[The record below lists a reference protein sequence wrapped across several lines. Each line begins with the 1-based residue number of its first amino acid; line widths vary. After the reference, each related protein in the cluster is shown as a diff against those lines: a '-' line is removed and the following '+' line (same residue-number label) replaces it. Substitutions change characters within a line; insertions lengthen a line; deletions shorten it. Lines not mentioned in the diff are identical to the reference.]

1 MSDALLAAASAACC
15 TVPCSRAADASAT
28 MRRSLQVTAVQRACK
43 CDLAIRTLEVEKR
56 TLTEALS
63 AAAAQAAAVQ
73 HAHLLAETRAEVAEG
88 LRAAA
93 QRRADNAEAEC
104 AHLRAALSA
113 GERSARA
120 EHRETRPPLNPLQR
134 KSAVTS
140 PRKTAVPTLALH
152 TSVSPAVGDR
162 TDRRQPRT
170 PAEVPARSTQKDG
183 AR

>member
-1 MSDALLAAASAACC
+1 M
-15 TVPCSRAADASAT
+15 
-28 MRRSLQVTAVQRACK
+28 TAVQRACK
-43 CDLAIRTLEVEKR
+43 CDLAIRLLEVEKR

-88 LRAAA
+88 LLAAA

-152 TSVSPAVGDR
+152 TSVGDR

>member
-1 MSDALLAAASAACC
+1 M
-15 TVPCSRAADASAT
+15 
-28 MRRSLQVTAVQRACK
+28 QRACK

-63 AAAAQAAAVQ
+63 AAAAQ
-73 HAHLLAETRAEVAEG
+73 
-88 LRAAA
+88 
-93 QRRADNAEAEC
+93 RRADNAEAEC
-104 AHLRAALSA
+104 ARLRAALSA

-183 AR
+183 DW